1 VRRAPLLGIIVHM
14 SGPAQIDR
22 ALGSVFGKLRL
33 LQQFALAAKAIFVA
47 LVTDGLLLPF
57 ILLRR
62 AYRKHYFAKR
72 DARVFYYRQRWEA
85 LISAEIPFET
95 WRRNPHDRGI
105 IETLAL
111 DALEAAGPQEA
122 AKLLQF
128 LRSSG
133 LIEKRIFEAREFR
146 GRRRLR
152 ALVALGQTRAPEGIA
167 ALAEGLRDRDME
179 TRLAAL
185 RGLGR
190 MACPQAAEEILAW
203 MSEAGLSVPALPL
216 QNALV
221 QCSAERPQVLL
232 PYVQRAK
239 GPVREVLGR
248 VLGEVAN
255 PSLGQDLLQFAA
267 DELDELRAAAARA
280 MSHMQ
285 PGVAYDVLNE
295 LARDPVWFVRLRA
308 IVSMGKLSNPR
319 AVPALLGGL
328 TDSNRLVR
336 LRAAES
342 LIHLRATIGLAGFKA
357 DMRGTPTA
365 VEDLEKIGL
374 LSVFEQVAALNDRY
388 GLHAYLTAL
397 ENANLRG
404 KLETE
409 IRESR
414 ELTATKKS
422 SLQEVLQTG
431 RPAVEPTTAEQTG
444 VNVAP

>member
-1 VRRAPLLGIIVHM
+1 M
-14 SGPAQIDR
+14 D
-22 ALGSVFGKLRL
+22 SVFSRLRL
-33 LQQFALAAKAIFVA
+33 LQPAALVAKAIFATVVA
-47 LVTDGLLLPF
+47 YALLLAF

-72 DARVFYYRQRWEA
+72 DARVFYYRQMWDA
-85 LISAEIPFET
+85 LISGEIPFET
-95 WRRNPHDRGI
+95 WRGKPYDRGI
-105 IETLAL
+105 IETIAL

-146 GRRRLR
+146 GGRRLR
-152 ALVALGQTRAPEGIA
+152 ALLALGRTRAPEGIT
-167 ALAEGLRDRDME
+167 ALAEGLGDRDIE

-203 MSEAGLSVPALPL
+203 ISEAGLSVPALPL

-255 PSLGQDLLQFAA
+255 PSLGMDLLQFAA

-280 MSHMQ
+280 MSHIQ

-308 IVSMGKLSNPR
+308 IVSMGRLANPR
-319 AVPALLGGL
+319 AVPALLCGL

-342 LIHLRATIGLAGFKA
+342 LIHLRATIGLAGFRA

-374 LSVFEQVAALNDRY
+374 LSVFEQVAALKDRY

-397 ENANLRG
+397 ENSNLRG

-414 ELTATKKS
+414 ELTPEEKS
-422 SLQEVLQTG
+422 CLQEVLQTG
-431 RPAVEPTTAEQTG
+431 RPPVDCAAEERTAAK
-444 VNVAP
+444 VAPLTEASPP